1 MDPAFANAGKT
12 PGLEM
17 WRIENKVPV
26 KFPKATGKLHCGDS
40 YIFLHTIQTKSAL
53 THNLHFWLGEETSQD
68 EAGIAAYKTVELDE
82 GLGGGPVQYREVQGN
97 ESSSFQALFKKLGG
111 LEYLPG
117 GVESGFRHVDRDAYV
132 TRLLM
137 VKGKRTV
144 RVREVPLSSSS
155 LNTGDVFIL
164 DAGMKIFIY
173 NGATANRHEK
183 AKGVDVA
190 NKIRNDERG
199 ARADIILLDEEPNN
213 SEFWGA
219 LGGQI
224 NVTNPGESDSAADA
238 APPRLFKCSDASG
251 FTPVSLPG
259 NKLTK
264 DLLNSDDVF
273 VVDVGNKLYVW
284 VGKGASASERRESMA
299 HAMKYIAQ
307 NGYPSNTP
315 IERVSD
321 GGESPTF
328 KAEFV
333 MWNPPKPLSFGSR
346 ASTGVASTQAE
357 QQIDVESLLRSKP
370 VEDQVIDDGSGKLE
384 VWRVEDF
391 QKVPQDPALN
401 GQFFGGDSYVCLY
414 TYMKNGSEEYVIYFW
429 QGDESSQDEK
439 GASAL
444 LAKELDD
451 SLGDRP
457 MQVRV
462 TQGKEPAHF
471 RQLFQGSMIVH
482 KGGKASGFKNRS
494 EGDSI
499 DTDGVALFHVRGTQ
513 PMNTCGIQVEEKTCR
528 LNSADCFVLVTP
540 THVYSWKGRGST
552 DDEHTVATNIGS
564 ILASSYNGVGGRE
577 IVQVQEGSEPEEF
590 WTPLG
595 GPGEY
600 ACVRE
605 GEPMPKNPRLFHCSN
620 ATGAFRVEEVTDFEQ
635 EDLIDED
642 VMILD
647 CFTSIFVW
655 VGSQAHAEEKAK
667 AMQFAQEFAAKANDG
682 RDADVPIMRV
692 AAGSEPFMFTS
703 QFVGWDAEFAKKNM
717 FLDPYE
723 AKMRALQEEKAKKE
737 AVAFGEAAPAPAPVA
752 AAAAA
757 PIARSASGLYS
768 REQLTSGPIDGV
780 DPSRKEEFLLDAE
793 FQTLFNMSK
802 AEFAALPKWKQQAQ
816 KKNLGLF

>member
-1 MDPAFANAGKT
+1 
-12 PGLEM
+12 L
-17 WRIENKVPV
+17 
-26 KFPKATGKLHCGDS
+26 
-40 YIFLHTIQTKSAL
+40 
-53 THNLHFWLGEETSQD
+53 
-68 EAGIAAYKTVELDE
+68 
-82 GLGGGPVQYREVQGN
+82 
-97 ESSSFQALFKKLGG
+97 
-111 LEYLPG
+111 
-117 GVESGFRHVDRDAYV
+117 
-132 TRLLM
+132 
-137 VKGKRTV
+137 
-144 RVREVPLSSSS
+144 
-155 LNTGDVFIL
+155 
-164 DAGMKIFIY
+164 
-173 NGATANRHEK
+173 
-183 AKGVDVA
+183 
-190 NKIRNDERG
+190 
-199 ARADIILLDEEPNN
+199 
-213 SEFWGA
+213 
-219 LGGQI
+219 
-224 NVTNPGESDSAADA
+224 
-238 APPRLFKCSDASG
+238 
-251 FTPVSLPG
+251 
-259 NKLTK
+259 
-264 DLLNSDDVF
+264 
-273 VVDVGNKLYVW
+273 
-284 VGKGASASERRESMA
+284 
-299 HAMKYIAQ
+299 
-307 NGYPSNTP
+307 
-315 IERVSD
+315 
-321 GGESPTF
+321 
-328 KAEFV
+328 
-333 MWNPPKPLSFGSR
+333 
-346 ASTGVASTQAE
+346 
-357 QQIDVESLLRSKP
+357 
-370 VEDQVIDDGSGKLE
+370 
-384 VWRVEDF
+384 
-391 QKVPQDPALN
+391 PALP
-401 GQFFGGDSYVCLY
+401 FLF
-414 TYMKNGSEEYVIYFW
+414 

-655 VGSQAHAEEKAK
+655 VGSQAHAEEKTK

-723 AKMRALQEEKAKKE
+723 VRSQPLITSPALC
-737 AVAFGEAAPAPAPVA
+737 
-752 AAAAA
+752 
-757 PIARSASGLYS
+757 
-768 REQLTSGPIDGV
+768 
-780 DPSRKEEFLLDAE
+780 
-793 FQTLFNMSK
+793 
-802 AEFAALPKWKQQAQ
+802 
-816 KKNLGLF
+816 